1 MKLQINYPIGKA
13 NIVLSQYN
21 VYFKFLSISIDEVF
35 FHQLGLTDF
44 ELFAN
49 KDGNLST
56 GFKREKM

>member
-13 NIVLSQYN
+13 NIVLSPYN

-35 FHQLGLTDF
+35 HYFGYIDF

-49 KDGNLST
+49 TDGNLSA
-56 GFKREKM
+56 GFKRGKM